1 MKIFPGQRMS
11 NEELC
16 ALAKG
21 GDTEA
26 RNRLLETN
34 LSFIRQQANKIYGQ
48 SGSGCLDVD
57 DLIQEG
63 CFGLMEAIDRFDP
76 ERGTKFLTYA
86 VWWIRK
92 FMREAASIVLADDEV
107 CLSEMEKFSLP
118 QIYGKS
124 PEQIVLQAETYAELH
139 NGLGQIS
146 ARERT
151 YLLYRYGFTDGGEH
165 PIPETA
171 AHFHLT
177 EKRAQNTERAALDD
191 LRRRLLR

>member
-1 MKIFPGQRMS
+1 MS

-16 ALAKG
+16 VLAKS
-21 GDTEA
+21 GDLDA
-26 RNRLLETN
+26 RNQLLQAN
-34 LSFIRQQANKIYGQ
+34 LSFIQKQANKIGGQ
-48 SGSGCLDVD
+48 SGSGRIDVD

-63 CFGLMEAIDRFDP
+63 CLGLMEAISRFDP

-92 FMREAASIVLADDEV
+92 FMQETVSIVLAEDEV
-107 CLSEMEKFSLP
+107 CLSELEEFSLP
-118 QIYGKS
+118 QVYGKS
-124 PEQIVLQAETYAELH
+124 PEQIFLQAETYVELH
-139 NGLGQIS
+139 DGLRQIS

-151 YLLYRYGFTDGGEH
+151 YLLYRYGFTDGDEH

-177 EKRAQNTERAALDD
+177 EKRAKKTERDALDN
-191 LRRRLLR
+191 LRRKMPC

>member
-1 MKIFPGQRMS
+1 MS

-21 GDTEA
+21 GDAEA

-34 LSFIRQQANKIYGQ
+34 LSFIRQQANKIWGQ
-48 SGSGCLDVD
+48 NGSGRLDVD

-63 CFGLMEAIDRFDP
+63 CLGLMEAIDRFDP

-92 FMREAASIVLADDEV
+92 FMQETVSIVLADDAV
-107 CLSEMEKFSLP
+107 CLSELEEFSLP
-118 QIYGKS
+118 QIYEKS

-139 NGLGQIS
+139 VGLGQIS

-151 YLLYRYGFTDGGEH
+151 YLLYRYGFTDGDEH
-165 PIPETA
+165 PTPETA

-177 EKRAQNTERAALDD
+177 EKRAKKTERAALND
-191 LRRRLLR
+191 LRRRLPY

>member
-1 MKIFPGQRMS
+1 MS

-26 RNRLLETN
+26 RNQLLESN
-34 LSFIRQQANKIYGQ
+34 LSFVQQQANKIWGQ
-48 SGSGCLDVD
+48 SGSGRIDVD

-63 CFGLMEAIDRFDP
+63 CFGLMEAINRFDP

-92 FMREAASIVLADDEV
+92 FMREMVGIVVASDEIDLAELDE
-107 CLSEMEKFSLP
+107 LSLS

-124 PEQIVLQAETYAELH
+124 PEQIILQAETYAELH
-139 NGLGQIS
+139 DGLREIS

-151 YLLYRYGFTDGGEH
+151 YLLYRYGFADGDEH

-177 EKRAQNTERAALDD
+177 EKRAQKTERAALYD
-191 LRRRLLR
+191 LRRKLPH

>member
-1 MKIFPGQRMS
+1 MS

-16 ALAKG
+16 ILAKG
-21 GDTEA
+21 GDAEA
-26 RNRLLETN
+26 RNRLMESN
-34 LSFIRQQANKIYGQ
+34 LSFIRQQANKVLGQ
-48 SGSGCLDVD
+48 TGSNRFDVD

-63 CFGLMEAIDRFDP
+63 CFGLMEAISRFDP

-92 FMREAASIVLADDEV
+92 FMQETVRVVLANDEV
-107 CLSEMEKFSLP
+107 SIDELDAVSLP
-118 QIYGKS
+118 QVYGKA

-139 NGLGQIS
+139 DGLRQIS

-151 YLLYRYGFTDGGEH
+151 YLLYHYGFTDGDEH

-177 EKRAQNTERAALDD
+177 EKRTKKTEQTALDN
-191 LRRRLLR
+191 LRRKLPH

>member
-1 MKIFPGQRMS
+1 MS

-107 CLSEMEKFSLP
+107 CLSEMEKFSSRRFTGSRRSRLSFKRKP
-118 QIYGKS
+118 TPSCTMVWGKS
-124 PEQIVLQAETYAELH
+124 PP
-139 NGLGQIS
+139 GSG
-146 ARERT
+146 
-151 YLLYRYGFTDGGEH
+151 
-165 PIPETA
+165 PICSTA
-171 AHFHLT
+171 TASPMGASILSQ
-177 EKRAQNTERAALDD
+177 R
-191 LRRRLLR
+191 LRRTSI